1 MLPFKSQTEEINGDI
16 LARLTEFGLTINQAK
31 VYLSTV
37 KQGLISVNE
46 IAGFTKLYRQDIYKI
61 LGKLEKMGLIT
72 IKVNTPIMIE
82 AIPVKKA
89 LNSLLSTERK
99 KAKERLTR
107 LEINSKELIKILGT
121 QQQQLKE
128 KKEDPQFTLMK
139 AYAAINNKA
148 DMAFENA
155 RINCSI
161 VMNLELI
168 TQWKYYFHKH
178 FQTLAEKQVKVR
190 VIVEALENENE
201 NVAKR
206 AIKKII
212 PNNGDFI
219 VKLIRKS
226 KSKPYH
232 IIDQKELWIKTRKK
246 TQSGFPCVL
255 LTNSKNVI
263 QLYEENFE
271 HMWNNP
277 RATNISIKKTM
288 NRKRAIAQ

>member
-1 MLPFKSQTEEINGDI
+1 MLPFKSQAEEMNTSVLG
-16 LARLTEFGLTINQAK
+16 RLTEFGLTINQAK

-46 IAGFTKLYRQDIYKI
+46 IAGFTKLYRQDIYKV

-89 LNSLLSTERK
+89 LNSLLSAERK

-107 LEINSKELIKILGT
+107 LEINSKELIGILGT
-121 QQQQLKE
+121 QQQLKE

-148 DMAFENA
+148 DMTFENA

-161 VMNLELI
+161 VTNLELI

-190 VIVEALENENE
+190 VIVETLENENE
-201 NVAKR
+201 NVTKK

-212 PNNGDFI
+212 PNNSDFT

-277 RATNISIKKTM
+277 QATNISIKKNM
-288 NRKRAIAQ
+288 NRKVAVVQ

>member
-1 MLPFKSQTEEINGDI
+1 MNTSVLG
-16 LARLTEFGLTINQAK
+16 RLTEFGLTINQAK

-46 IAGFTKLYRQDIYKI
+46 IAGFTKLYRQDIYKV

-89 LNSLLSTERK
+89 LNSLLSAERK

-107 LEINSKELIKILGT
+107 LEINSKELIGILGT
-121 QQQQLKE
+121 QQQLKE

-148 DMAFENA
+148 DMTFENA

-161 VMNLELI
+161 VTNLELI

-190 VIVEALENENE
+190 VIVETLENENE
-201 NVAKR
+201 NVTKK

-212 PNNGDFI
+212 PNNSDFT

-277 RATNISIKKTM
+277 QATNISIKKNM
-288 NRKRAIAQ
+288 NRKVAVVQ